1 MNTLNRQKNDELEMQ
16 VDIISTGNKKV
27 IHDHYSNLRKWQIK
41 ISNKEALNFGFME
54 LMVLL
59 VIVVSLLLS
68 KSMHNPAL
76 LAGSLFGIYSY
87 ILKFASGIDTIPYTI
102 ERLSSLS
109 DITRRI
115 ELQEEDVSEQNTKED
130 KHRSVPYRTIP
141 GIKEDLKISA

>member
-1 MNTLNRQKNDELEMQ
+1 
-16 VDIISTGNKKV
+16 
-27 IHDHYSNLRKWQIK
+27 
-41 ISNKEALNFGFME
+41 ME

-102 ERLSSLS
+102 ERLSSLA

-115 ELQEEDVSEQNTKED
+115 ELQEEDVSEQNNKED
-130 KHRSVPYRTIP
+130 ELRSVPYRSIP